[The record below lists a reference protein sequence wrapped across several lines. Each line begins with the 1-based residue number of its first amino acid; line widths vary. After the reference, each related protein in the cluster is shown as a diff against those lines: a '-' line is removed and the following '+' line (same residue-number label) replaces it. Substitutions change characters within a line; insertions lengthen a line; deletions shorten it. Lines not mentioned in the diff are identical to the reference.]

1 MASIDLVF
9 KKPFKTGNPVELVFG
24 DDGGAPSIP
33 DAQITLA
40 ARMPGLRVR
49 AAVHVRKDLVAAGRM
64 PGVRCRAVVRYNTD
78 TPRPVVAEA
87 VSVAQQAQAMAAG
100 WTSGWQETDAL
111 PAGWTSAAQEAMPLR
126 AQFGIA
132 WQDGQRLGVAA
143 LGRFKQA
150 QALPGAATLARW
162 QESQS
167 VRLGLQAKAEDA
179 APVRSGWLVRFE
191 ESLRDRRLL
200 LQTSAQDAVGLQHL
214 VTAGVGPAVPLYT
227 GYLARYQQA
236 IKPPAG
242 KSVPKPPEPEKTG
255 CYEQLVGGPIQ
266 LLFCRPW
273 APSTDLL
280 FMCCKPVGP
289 EPLPQFVIPLLP
301 VYMQVHHLTA
311 HLLPRLEPVVLTDVT
326 ISADDDSYCWS
337 LSASGPEHLL
347 DQLAPVGGL
356 PQRLQVGID
365 GMQFVFAVTSTA
377 RSRSFDRRRVA
388 VQGISVTAMLGAP
401 YLPQQSWLSTSVA
414 TAQQL
419 VVAALEFSG
428 VDLDWQIPDWQVP
441 AGAWSFQGT
450 PLQAVLRMA
459 ESVNAVVRSHRTAV
473 QLIVAPRYPVLP
485 WEWGAAVPDVQMP
498 AAIIVT
504 DELRPDPRA
513 EYNAVYV
520 AGGSVGGV
528 LGHVV
533 RSLSARDKLAPQIQ
547 DDLITHAD
555 AARMRGSWELAA
567 SGNKLQHSIS
577 MPVLT
582 GGSNP
587 GILNPGQLL
596 EVADTDGTWRGL
608 VRGVSVSASMPRVRQ
623 QVTVERVAA

>member
-9 KKPFKTGNPVELVFG
+9 NKPWKFGNPVDLVFG
-24 DDGGAPSIP
+24 DDGGSPGIP
-33 DAQITLA
+33 DAHLLIA

-49 AAVHVRKDLVAAGRM
+49 SLVHVRKDLVAAGRM
-64 PGVRCRAVVRYNTD
+64 PGVRCSAIVRYNTD
-78 TPRPVVAEA
+78 TPRPVVAEVA
-87 VSVAQQAQAMAAG
+87 SSAQQAQAIETG
-100 WTSGWQETDAL
+100 WTAGWQETDAL
-111 PAGWTSAAQEAMPLR
+111 PAGWASAAQEAMPLQQ
-126 AQFGIA
+126 QFGVA
-132 WQDGQRLGVAA
+132 WQDGQRQSLAT
-143 LGRFKQA
+143 LGRFQQA
-150 QALPGAATLARW
+150 QQLEATAVQARW
-162 QESQS
+162 QEAHGLR
-167 VRLGLQAKAEDA
+167 VGLQAIAENA
-179 APVRSGWLVRFE
+179 VATRAGWLVRFQ
-191 ESLRDRRLL
+191 ESLRDRRRMVEA
-200 LQTSAQDAVGLQHL
+200 TAQDAMGLQYL
-214 VTAGVGPAVPLYT
+214 LTTGAGPSVPLYR
-227 GYLARYQQA
+227 GYQARYQQA
-236 IKPPAG
+236 MKPPAG

-266 LLFCRPW
+266 LLFCKPW
-273 APSTDLL
+273 AASAALI
-280 FMCCKPVGP
+280 FACCKDGSPQ
-289 EPLPQFVIPLLP
+289 PQFVIPLLP

-311 HLLPRLEPVVLTDVT
+311 HLLPSLETVVLTDVS
-326 ISADDDSYCWS
+326 IAADDDSYCWS
-337 LSASGPEHLL
+337 LSANGPEHLL
-347 DQLAPVGGL
+347 DQLGPVGGL

-388 VQGISVTAMLGAP
+388 VQGISVTAMLGNP
-401 YLPQQSWLSTSVA
+401 YMPKQSWLSTSVA

-419 VVAALEFSG
+419 AVSTLEFSG
-428 VDLDWQIPDWQVP
+428 VGLDWQIPDWQVP

-459 ESVNAVVRSHRTAV
+459 DSVNAVVRSHRTAE

-485 WEWGAAVPDVQMP
+485 WEWSAAVPDVQMP
-498 AAIIVT
+498 AAVIVT

-513 EYNAVYV
+513 EYNAIYV

-555 AARMRGSWELAA
+555 AARMRGSWALAA

-582 GGSNP
+582 GGANP

-608 VRGVSVSASMPRVRQ
+608 VRGVSVSASMPKVRQ
-623 QVTVERVAA
+623 QVTVERIAA